1 MGYATRDSQGGAVKA
16 THVVVND
23 INVEKAHDP
32 LTMVSTSIISE
43 NNYNV
48 GNTINL
54 GVKLDGDFSDAN
66 SIQFLV
72 KKDNGGFVVQKTQ
85 EML

>member
-1 MGYATRDSQGGAVKA
+1 
-16 THVVVND
+16 
-23 INVEKAHDP
+23 
-32 LTMVSTSIISE
+32 MVSTSIISE

-72 KKDNGGFVVQKTQ
+72 KKNNGGYVVQKTQ
-85 EML
+85 NLTR